1 MGKVVLFTD
10 IHLKVNNE
18 NQVIEACEEIVD
30 FCVKNDIVRC
40 ICLGDV
46 FDSRVAQRQSVL
58 VAWDHCLSRFEEE
71 CINLDIIQGNHDMTD
86 YESDKSFLWAYRNR
100 KSTTR
105 IISNP
110 IEDIVE
116 DCCFTFVPF
125 QSDELLIES
134 LKSIQNKKKRDKNR
148 ILLGHFSLQGSK
160 NHNKEVDSNIT
171 RDLFDK
177 YDKVILGHFHD
188 YQEFGKFT
196 HIGSLF
202 QNNFGEEESNKG
214 FWLLDAEDLSL
225 ENIPLKSKISYKKI
239 ELDVTNMT
247 MKHINKTI
255 EKFKD
260 ENPNSMLRVEII
272 GDTSSVKA
280 FDKTKCQELGIDVKR
295 KYSDV
300 EVDINAVETQEI
312 KQLDDKDIEKKFRDF
327 CKDREYNEK
336 EGLEILKE
344 IMLNASKL

>member
-1 MGKVVLFTD
+1 MGKIVLFTD

-18 NQVIEACEEIVD
+18 DQVISACEEIVD
-30 FCVKNDIVRC
+30 FCIKNDIVNC

-86 YESDKSFLWAYRNR
+86 YDSNKSFLWAYRNR
-100 KSTTR
+100 KTTTR
-105 IISNP
+105 IISNLTEDC
-110 IEDIVE
+110 IEN
-116 DCCFTFVPF
+116 CCFTFVPF

-134 LKSIQNKKKRDKNR
+134 LKSFQNKKKRDKNNH

-160 NHNKEVDSNIT
+160 NHNKEVESNIS
-171 RDLFDK
+171 RDLFDG

-188 YQEFGKFT
+188 YQQFGKFV

-202 QNNFGEEESNKG
+202 QNNFGEDEDNKG
-214 FWLLDAEDLSL
+214 FWLLDTEDFSL
-225 ENIPLKSKISYKKI
+225 ENIPLKSKISFKKI

-247 MKHINKTI
+247 IKHINKTI

-260 ENPNSMLRVEII
+260 ENPNSKLRVEIV

-280 FDKTKCQELGIDVKR
+280 FDKTRCQELGIDVKR

-300 EVDINAVETQEI
+300 DVNVDKVEKEEI
-312 KQLDDKDIEKKFRDF
+312 RQLDQNDIKEKFKDF
-327 CKDREYNEK
+327 CKDRNYNEK
-336 EGLEILKE
+336 EGLKILEE
-344 IMLNASKL
+344 IMLCQ